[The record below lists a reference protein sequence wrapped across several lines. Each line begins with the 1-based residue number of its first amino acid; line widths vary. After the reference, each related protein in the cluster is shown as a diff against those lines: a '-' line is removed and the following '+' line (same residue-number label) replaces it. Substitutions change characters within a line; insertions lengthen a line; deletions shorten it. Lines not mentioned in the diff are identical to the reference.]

1 MTKRYFYRL
10 VVILVVCLFTQHA
23 NAQREPKDGLGE
35 RSQTGMSL
43 KQKKSGGQD
52 AAASA
57 IVRQYSGR
65 CSGWKRTAMDC
76 MTNKG

>member
-23 NAQREPKDGLGE
+23 NAQREPKDDLGK
-35 RSQTGMSL
+35 SSLTGTSL
-43 KQKKSGGQD
+43 NQKQSGGQD

-57 IVRQYSGR
+57 IVRQYSGDVLAGSTLLWMMR
-65 CSGWKRTAMDC
+65 L
-76 MTNKG
+76 